1 MAVHPRMRQ
10 SGRRWKIE
18 PDDCGDKGLLPDTIP
33 A

>member
-10 SGRRWKIE
+10 SGRWKIE
-18 PDDCGDKGLLPDTIP
+18 PDDCGDKGLLLDTIP